1 MRSQFLCAAA
11 FALQALAAPSWTSTP
26 FNPPSIPLAV
36 RSPYL
41 NTWLPQGQGVALN
54 DAWPS
59 FWAGRITAWVGFV
72 RVDGISYTFLGAPVV
87 DGANFTK
94 ATQKSFSVSPV
105 ALSCLGANFPKVH
118 VHPKHLRPFCRPC

>member
-1 MRSQFLCAAA
+1 MRSQTLLCAALG
-11 FALQALAAPSWTSTP
+11 ALQAVVAAPSWSATP

-59 FWAGRITAWVGFV
+59 FWAGQITAWAGLLK
-72 RVDGISYTFLGAPVV
+72 VDGQSYSFLGAASV
-87 DGANFTK
+87 DGSPFTK
-94 ATQKSFSVSPV
+94 ATQKSFTVGRSR
-105 ALSCLGANFPKVH
+105 LI
-118 VHPKHLRPFCRPC
+118 FCSLWD